1 MVSKEVIKQIDQW
14 IAAHTQELVD
24 DVITLTNIRSVSQF
38 QGGKEPFGA
47 GCAAVLTKVY
57 QMAQNQ
63 GLAVVNYDNY
73 CAVATLPGKDKGEL
87 CLFGHLDVVPEGENW
102 TRPPFDAYV
111 KNGNIYGRGAAD
123 NKGPALACLY
133 VLRCMRDLKI
143 HLNRDASVFFGC
155 NEECGMEDVA
165 YYLQHHKAPDFSII
179 ADSTFSVCH
188 GEKGILTADLLLD
201 VSGSNIVDFSG
212 GHVSNMIP
220 DRAYMILDHCSAQ
233 EAESALKA
241 YKGLTVTAQGA
252 QRVRIDAS
260 GVCGHAAMPEGAVSA
275 THLLAK
281 AVSVSGLV
289 SGRGQKVLT
298 QIADM
303 FSDYYGEGLKI
314 ACEDDISGK
323 LTHIGGVLRLKDSC
337 LIQNI
342 NVRYPV
348 TVSPEW
354 VADSLRAFCDNN
366 GIALQN
372 LKNDAP
378 AYVPESHPA
387 IGILNDICNDVLG
400 TNYSPFVMGGGTY
413 ARKLPNAVA
422 YGPDIA
428 EKERP
433 DGPDRGGAHQP
444 DECVNIQMLLNG
456 IKIYILALMELDQLS
471 AI

>member
-14 IAAHTQELVD
+14 IAEHTQELVN

-38 QGGKEPFGA
+38 QGGEKPFGD
-47 GCAAVLTKVY
+47 GCAAVLERAC

-63 GLAVVNYDNY
+63 GLAVVNYSNY
-73 CAVATLPGKDKGEL
+73 CAVATLQGKGMGEL
-87 CLFGHLDVVPEGENW
+87 GLFGHLDVVPEGENW
-102 TRPPFDAYV
+102 THPPFDAYV

-143 HLNRDASVFFGC
+143 HLNKSVSVFFGC
-155 NEECGMEDVA
+155 NEECGMEDIA
-165 YYLQHHKAPDFSII
+165 YYLQRHKAPDFSMI

-188 GEKGILTADLLLD
+188 GEKGILTADLILD
-201 VSGSNIVDFSG
+201 VSGSNIIDFSG

-220 DRAYMILDHCSAQ
+220 DRAYMVLDHCSAQ
-233 EAESALKA
+233 EAKSALQA
-241 YKGLTVTAQGA
+241 YTGLTVTAEGT
-252 QRVRIDAS
+252 QRVRINAS
-260 GVCGHAAMPEGAVSA
+260 GISGHAAMPDGSVSA
-275 THLLAK
+275 TWLLAR
-281 AVSVSGLV
+281 AVSTSGLV
-289 SGRGQKVLT
+289 SGKGQKALI
-298 QIADM
+298 QISDM
-303 FSDYYGEGLKI
+303 FADYYGKGLEI
-314 ACEDDISGK
+314 ACEDQVSGK
-323 LTHIGGVLRLKDSC
+323 LTHIGGVLRLKDSH

-348 TVSPEW
+348 TASPKR
-354 VADSLRAFCDNN
+354 VANALQTFCKNN
-366 GIALQN
+366 GITLQN

-378 AYVPESHPA
+378 AFIPESHPA
-387 IGILNDICNDVLG
+387 ISILNDICNDVLG
-400 TNYSPFVMGGGTY
+400 THYTPFVMGGGTY